1 MAKEETV
8 IPGALELHIDERGLT
23 ATAKLDRSAGSEE
36 WSASALVDLLKQRG
50 VKEGFDPGEIARLFD
65 ENAKKGRNP
74 FQFTAAEGTPPEDP
88 VPERFTMASLPLPE
102 EVKSGV
108 EQVLSQAGPPEITVE
123 RKRKVEK
130 TKTVTKKPKFPFG
143 SPKQEEQTVVEE
155 ERYNERVYVDP
166 TVEETGYAEEGQRL
180 GDLTPQARGTPGR
193 SIYGTVVHPKNL
205 ADPHFYV
212 GSGAKRSGTT
222 VVAEVGGAVRRGRNW
237 IDVVPYSTHSWSVSL
252 SKDKAT
258 AFLSFTPGSTEAA
271 APTPEQI
278 TEEVKKQGYDP
289 ESLLPPE
296 DVQALLDQ
304 AIQDQTPLEHAPI
317 SNSRDASYD
326 IYVSED
332 RLQAILTLHKGK
344 GRGQSL
350 NLKAV
355 GKAIQSAGLKKLDFE
370 RIKKDILEF
379 YHGGEQDLTGYI
391 LVQGTPPTP
400 GPDGDMEFDVRFL
413 EEEEMQPF
421 KQAAAD
427 RPELLGDIP
436 SVEEVPVADVS
447 RMARVQEEQR
457 ILTIAPAGAGQP
469 GMDVYG
475 QEIAAPTGAEPKLE
489 LRENVTRKDQVVI
502 ADCEGL
508 MEEAQVD
515 DVTYLRVRPHKDCAI
530 QVELGTERMRAMVTL
545 TEGRGTG
552 TRLTEQAVVN
562 ALDNAGV
569 TYGIDDGKLRSG
581 LTRAQHEGGIVRW
594 LVAEGTP
601 PEKGSDGE
609 LEFLIRRASGKDVS
623 LREDGRADY
632 KNRDLITTV
641 TAGTKVA
648 RITPP
653 EDEPKPGKDV
663 TGKEIP
669 PPSGQA
675 VNIEIGENL
684 KEETDEQ
691 GVVTLLAETDGELLY
706 ERRKISV
713 RATHTVKGDVG
724 VETGNIKFPGSVN
737 VTGAVQSGYV
747 IMSGGEIRIGQ
758 SVEGCLL
765 SADGSILIKEGVKGA
780 GKAVLRTKK
789 NIGVAFAE
797 HATLLSVG
805 EIVVRTSCF
814 HSTVKTNGKLRTQ
827 TEKGTIVGGTIQVR
841 KGLETQNLGSS
852 AGAKTQVSFGQDY
865 LVADQIEREEKEV
878 EKLKRR
884 VAKLD
889 MSMQKTS
896 EESGRE
902 QLEEMRKEKKKLL
915 KFMEQRSLRLFNLR
929 EKFEEHFPSELEVR
943 GTLYPGVVVESHGRT
958 KEYTEQKKSVRV
970 YFDLET
976 GRIMEEPLKA
986 DAEE

>member
-8 IPGALELHIDERGLT
+8 IQGSLQLHIDERGLKAT
-23 ATAKLDRSAGSEE
+23 ATLDRSAGSEE
-36 WSASALVDLLKQRG
+36 WSASSVVDLLKQRG
-50 VKEGFDPGEIARLFD
+50 VKEGYDPAEIARRFD
-65 ENAKKGRNP
+65 DNAKKGRNP
-74 FQFTAAEGTPPEDP
+74 FEFTVAEGTPPEDP
-88 VPERFTMASLPLPE
+88 TPELFTMASLPIPDS
-102 EVKSGV
+102 VKAGV
-108 EQVLSQAGPPEITVE
+108 ERVLSQASAPEITVE

-130 TKTVTKKPKFPFG
+130 TKTVTKKSKLPFAA
-143 SPKQEEQTVVEE
+143 PKQEEQTVVEE
-155 ERYNERVYVDP
+155 ERYSERVYVDP

-180 GDLTPQARGTPGR
+180 GDLRAQARGTPGR
-193 SIYGTVVHPKNL
+193 SIYGTVVYPKNL

-212 GSGAKRSGTT
+212 GEGAKRSGTT
-222 VVAEVGGAVRRGRNW
+222 VVAELSGGVRRGRNW
-237 IDVVPYSTHSWSVSL
+237 IDVVPYSTHDWSLSL
-252 SKDKAT
+252 SKDQAT
-258 AFLSFTPGSTEAA
+258 AFLSFSPGNSEAA

-278 TEEVKKQGYDP
+278 TEEAGKQGYDP
-289 ESLLPPE
+289 ESLIAADELRGLIE
-296 DVQALLDQ
+296 QAIRDGQAL
-304 AIQDQTPLEHAPI
+304 EHVPI

-332 RLQAILTLHKGK
+332 RLQAILTIHKGK
-344 GRGQSL
+344 GRGKPL
-350 NLKAV
+350 DLKAV
-355 GKAIQSAGLKKLDFE
+355 GKAIQGAGLKKLEFE

-379 YHGGEQDLTGYI
+379 YHGNEQDLTGYM
-391 LVQGTPPTP
+391 LTQGTPATP
-400 GPDGDMEFDVRFL
+400 GPDGDVQFDVRFL

-421 KQAAAD
+421 KQAASE
-427 RPELLGDIP
+427 RPELLGDVP

-447 RMARVQEEQR
+447 RMARVQPEQR
-457 ILTIAPAGAGQP
+457 ILTMAPAGAGQA

-475 QEIAAPTGAEPKLE
+475 KEIPAPTGAEPKLE

-515 DVTYLRVRPHKDCAI
+515 DVTYLRVRPHKDCSI

-545 TEGRGTG
+545 KEGEGTG
-552 TRLTEQAVVN
+552 TRLTEQAVLT
-562 ALDNAGV
+562 ALENAGV

-581 LTRAQHEGGIVRW
+581 LKRAQHEGGIVRW
-594 LVAEGTP
+594 LVAEGAP

-623 LREDGRADY
+623 VREDGRADY

-653 EDEPKPGKDV
+653 QDEPKPGKDV
-663 TGKEIP
+663 TGKEIS

-684 KEETDEQ
+684 KEERDEQ
-691 GVVTLLAETDGELLY
+691 GVTTLRAETDGELLY

-713 RATHTVKGDVG
+713 RATHSVKGDVG

-737 VTGAVQSGYV
+737 VTGSVQTGYAV
-747 IMSGGEIRIGQ
+747 MSGGEIRVGQ

-765 SADGSILIKEGVKGA
+765 SAEGSILIKEGVKGA

-805 EIVVRTSCF
+805 EIVVRNSCF

-827 TEKGTIVGGTIQVR
+827 TEKGTIVGGTIRVR

-852 AGAKTQVSFGQDY
+852 GGAKTNVSFGQDY

-884 VAKLD
+884 VSTLD
-889 MSMQKTS
+889 MSMQKIN

-915 KFMEQRSLRLFNLR
+915 KTMEQRSLRLFNLR
-929 EKFEEHFPSELEVR
+929 EKFEEHVPSELEVR
-943 GTLYPGVVVESHGRT
+943 GTIYPGVVVESHGRS
-958 KEYTEQKKSVRV
+958 KEYTEQKKAVRV
-970 YFDLET
+970 YFDLDT

-986 DAEE
+986 DGEG